1 MKKLSEYNNVEI
13 DDMIYDKE
21 DLTNLYKLQNILL
34 IEENLVA
41 TLEECIDIWQNYS
54 NDLQASWLCFP
65 SKNEDILRQIKSNV
79 YFKGFDEYILAK

>member
-54 NDLQASWLCFP
+54 NVLQASWLFFP
-65 SKNEDILRQIKSNV
+65 DKQEDILRQIKSNV